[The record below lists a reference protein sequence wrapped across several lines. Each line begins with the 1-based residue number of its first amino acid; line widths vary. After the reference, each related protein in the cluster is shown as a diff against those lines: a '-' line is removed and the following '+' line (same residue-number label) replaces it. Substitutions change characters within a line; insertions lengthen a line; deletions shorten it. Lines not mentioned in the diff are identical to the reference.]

1 MNKPRMN
8 LTDKHLYIMERDKE
22 IQKLVNVLRR
32 TAKMAQQAGWT
43 GDEAVAENDG
53 ASFNVNQYNRVLDR
67 LIELEPNVGPV
78 FTPLSDD
85 ATHAVVAM
93 ACRQLAAYFE
103 DEVKAGHS
111 WGQAY
116 GAAFDSDSFKNFWSD
131 SAKEI
136 EDLGEFIRENLET
149 WANKRGK
156 KNTKATTASDE
167 NAE

>member
-1 MNKPRMN
+1 
-8 LTDKHLYIMERDKE
+8 MERDKE

-32 TAKMAQQAGWT
+32 TSKMAQQARWT
-43 GDEAVAENDG
+43 DESCESNSG
-53 ASFNVNQYNRVLDR
+53 ASFNVDQYNRVLAR
-67 LIELEPNVGPV
+67 LIELEPNVEPV
-78 FTPLSDD
+78 FPPLKKD
-85 ATHAVVAM
+85 AQLSVVAM

-111 WGQAY
+111 WGHAY

-156 KNTKATTASDE
+156 KDTKATAASDE
-167 NAE
+167 STEN

>member
-1 MNKPRMN
+1 
-8 LTDKHLYIMERDKE
+8 MERDKE

-43 GDEAVAENDG
+43 DESDESNGG
-53 ASFNVNQYNRVLDR
+53 ASFNIDQYNRVLAR
-67 LIELEPNVGPV
+67 LIELEPNVEPV
-78 FTPLSDD
+78 FPPLKKDTQLS
-85 ATHAVVAM
+85 VVAM

-111 WGQAY
+111 WGHAY
-116 GAAFDSDSFKNFWSD
+116 GAAFDTDSFKNFWND

-156 KNTKATTASDE
+156 KDTKATAASDE
-167 NAE
+167 NTEN

>member
-1 MNKPRMN
+1 
-8 LTDKHLYIMERDKE
+8 MERDKE

-32 TAKMAQQAGWT
+32 ITKMAQQASLT
-43 GDEAVAENDG
+43 GEDAEDSHG
-53 ASFNVNQYNRVLDR
+53 SASYNVSQYNKVLAR
-67 LIELEPNVGPV
+67 LVELEPNVEPV
-78 FTPLSDD
+78 FDPLEKD
-85 ATHAVVAM
+85 ASVAVLAL

-111 WGQAY
+111 WGHAY
-116 GAAFDSDSFKNFWSD
+116 GAAFDTDSFKNFWND

-149 WANKRGK
+149 WANKKEK
-156 KNTKATTASDE
+156 KGPKATSTSDE